1 MDKPIFSLIILSDF
15 MYKVQVSKDLVQA
28 IEEALNS
35 KNLYEN
41 LLKKDVP
48 RKVKPNI
55 FEEAYKHYI
64 GKNDLHALRLFRRSI
79 NEMLKDDEGKSF
91 IDTTMENLE
100 NIAKVGDEYLDLFLV
115 KLGLNNVEEALN
127 LDNLSISRIVDYK
140 DIDNLFMAA
149 GHFLEAAETSLLLR
163 SNIHFH
169 LFYYKFLVCFNIL
182 KRIVDVKKISGAD
195 SLLQIHLEGI
205 SKVESLL
212 AEYYRLRE
220 ISELELTSEEMF
232 YTLGNLKSL
241 LISKYED
248 NDYVGV
254 IKAYFNIM
262 GVIEAFE
269 RSLLKEQFQ
278 L

>member
-1 MDKPIFSLIILSDF
+1 

-41 LLKKDVP
+41 LIRKDVP

-55 FEEAYKHYI
+55 FEEAYKYYV
-64 GKNDLHALRLFRRSI
+64 GKNDLHALRLFRRSV
-79 NEMLKDDEGKSF
+79 NEILKNNEGKTL
-91 IDTTMENLE
+91 IDETMENLK

-115 KLGLNNVEEALN
+115 KLGLNSFEEALN
-127 LDNLSISRIVDYK
+127 LDNFTISRIVDYK

-163 SNIHFH
+163 SSLHFH
-169 LFYYKFLVCFNIL
+169 LFYYKFLVCFNII

-195 SLLQIHLEGI
+195 NLLQIHLEGI
-205 SKVESLL
+205 SKLEGLL

-232 YTLGNLKSL
+232 YTLENLKAL

-248 NDYVGV
+248 NDYLGV
-254 IKAYFNIM
+254 IRAYFNIM

-278 L
+278 P